1 MCLNVT
7 MKPEWIKTRAP
18 QGLGYRKTRA
28 LLDALKVQTVCES
41 ALCPNRG
48 TCFNEG
54 TATFMILGNVC
65 TRNCRFCGV
74 GQGKPTSPDPHEPER
89 VAAAARLLDLQ
100 HVVVTSVTRDD
111 LSDGGASF
119 FTQTLKHVKS
129 RNPKASTEV
138 LISDLGGD
146 RQSLTEIVRVTP
158 DILAHNLET
167 VSRLYPVVRPQARYS
182 KSLAVL
188 RHVKAFNPELI
199 TKSGIMLG
207 LGEKREEVL
216 EAMRNLR
223 QVDCDL
229 LTIGQ
234 YLRPSSR
241 NVEVKEYIRPD
252 VFEDYKEYGYSI
264 GFKYVAS
271 APFVRSSYQ
280 AQKTFL
286 AVKNVRVAPSL
297 RVALREQG
305 TADHA
310 VEKGE

>member
-1 MCLNVT
+1 MCLNVN
-7 MKPEWIKTRAP
+7 MKPEWIKTKAP
-18 QGLGYRKTRA
+18 QGLGYQKTRA
-28 LLDALKVQTVCES
+28 LLDALKVHTVCES
-41 ALCPNRG
+41 ALCPNRE

-74 GQGKPTSPDPHEPER
+74 EQGEPTPPDPHELER
-89 VAAAARLLDLQ
+89 VTEAARLLDLQ

-119 FTQTLKHVKS
+119 FAQTLKHVKCGK
-129 RNPKASTEV
+129 PKASTEV

-146 RQSLTEIVRVTP
+146 RRSLTEIVRATP

-167 VSRLYPVVRPQARYS
+167 VSRLYPAIRPQARYS
-182 KSLAVL
+182 RSLAVL
-188 RHVKAFNPELI
+188 RHAKAFNPKII

-234 YLRPSSR
+234 YLRPTSR
-241 NVEVKEYIRPD
+241 NVEVEEYIRRD
-252 VFEDYKEYGYSI
+252 VFEDYKEYGYSL
-264 GFKYVAS
+264 GFKHVAS

-286 AVKNVRVAPSL
+286 AVKNVKAAPSL
-297 RVALREQG
+297 RVVLRQRG
-305 TADHA
+305 TADHSL
-310 VEKGE
+310 EKGE